1 MAMYA
6 NKTTT
11 LAIIAI
17 VTAIVLVSA
26 SSITASAVAVRKHAS
41 KSDIFATRGGMGQS
55 SQSSQ
60 VIKQLVSCL
69 TSLNGGITRAAI
81 DDCANN
87 ALGLG
92 YGSSPNTEAF
102 STTSESVPPT
112 SMMTGQ

>member
-1 MAMYA
+1 MTMYA

-17 VTAIVLVSA
+17 VTAIALLA
-26 SSITASAVAVRKHAS
+26 AGSITASVVAVRKHTS
-41 KSDIFATRGGMGQS
+41 KSDSFATTRGGMG
-55 SQSSQ
+55 QSSQ

-102 STTSESVPPT
+102 STTSESVPST

>member
-1 MAMYA
+1 MTMYA

-17 VTAIVLVSA
+17 VTAIALVSA
-26 SSITASAVAVRKHAS
+26 SSITASAVAVRKHTS

-60 VIKQLVSCL
+60 LIKQLVSCL

-92 YGSSPNTEAF
+92 YGSSPNEAF
-102 STTSESVPPT
+102 STTSESAPSA

>member
-1 MAMYA
+1 MTMYA
-6 NKTTT
+6 NKTTTT

-17 VTAIVLVSA
+17 VTAIALVAAGST
-26 SSITASAVAVRKHAS
+26 TASVVAVRKHTS
-41 KSDIFATRGGMGQS
+41 KSDIFTTRGGMG
-55 SQSSQ
+55 QSSQ

-92 YGSSPNTEAF
+92 YGSSPNEAF
-102 STTSESVPPT
+102 STTSESVPSA

>member
-17 VTAIVLVSA
+17 VTAIALVSA
-26 SSITASAVAVRKHAS
+26 SSITASAVAVRKHTS
-41 KSDIFATRGGMGQS
+41 KSDIFATRGGMG
-55 SQSSQ
+55 QSSQ

-102 STTSESVPPT
+102 STTSESVPST

>member
-1 MAMYA
+1 MTMYA

-17 VTAIVLVSA
+17 VTAIALVAAGST
-26 SSITASAVAVRKHAS
+26 TASVVAVRKHTS

-92 YGSSPNTEAF
+92 YGSSPNEAF
-102 STTSESVPPT
+102 STTSESAPSA

>member
-1 MAMYA
+1 MTMYA

-17 VTAIVLVSA
+17 VTAIALVAAGST
-26 SSITASAVAVRKHAS
+26 TASVVAVRKHTS
-41 KSDIFATRGGMGQS
+41 KSDIFTTRGGMGQS

-60 VIKQLVSCL
+60 LIKQLVSCL

-92 YGSSPNTEAF
+92 YGSSPNEAF
-102 STTSESVPPT
+102 STTSESAPSA

>member
-1 MAMYA
+1 MTMYA

-17 VTAIVLVSA
+17 VTAIALVAAGST
-26 SSITASAVAVRKHAS
+26 TAFVVAVKKHTS
-41 KSDIFATRGGMGQS
+41 KSDIFTTRGGM

-102 STTSESVPPT
+102 STTSESVPST